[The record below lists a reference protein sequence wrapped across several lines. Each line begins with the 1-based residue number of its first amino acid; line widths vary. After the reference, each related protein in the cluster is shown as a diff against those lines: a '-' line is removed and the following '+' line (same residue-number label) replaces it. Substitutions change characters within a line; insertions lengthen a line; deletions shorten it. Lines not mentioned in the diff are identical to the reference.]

1 MTVNAKTL
9 RNTIWTLA
17 ILFSI
22 SIFSFITFDYNQ
34 REIPSHYYTEYI
46 NIYNNTI
53 DKVTKEKDLYLLAI
67 NDNHKNLVNAKI
79 ILDIYTELI
88 FSKGRVDLAKDN
100 KKETI
105 LANELIN
112 IKKIVKEYKEITL
125 Y

>member
-22 SIFSFITFDYNQ
+22 SIFSFITFDYNK

-46 NIYNNTI
+46 NIYNTTI

-67 NDNHKNLVNAKI
+67 NDNNKNLANAKI

-88 FSKGRVDLAKDN
+88 FSKGRVDLAKVN

>member
-34 REIPSHYYTEYI
+34 REKPLHYYTEYI
-46 NIYNNTI
+46 NIYNTTI

-67 NDNHKNLVNAKI
+67 NDNNKNLANAKI

-88 FSKGRVDLAKDN
+88 FSKGRVDLAKVN

>member
-9 RNTIWTLA
+9 RNSIWTLA

-53 DKVTKEKDLYLLAI
+53 DKVTNEKDLYLLAI
-67 NDNHKNLVNAKI
+67 NDNNKNLANAKI

-88 FSKGRVDLAKDN
+88 FSKGRVDLAKVN